1 MSSIILFACSYLDDD
16 DYIDGSGHES
26 DDNSNEIDSE
36 DNFLDLIDPR
46 ISPR

>member
-1 MSSIILFACSYLDDD
+1 MPFKCFYSDYDDD
-16 DYIDGSGHES
+16 IDGSGHES
-26 DDNSNEIDSE
+26 DGSSNEIDPE

>member
-1 MSSIILFACSYLDDD
+1 MPFTCSYSDDD
-16 DYIDGSGHES
+16 DDIDGSGHES
-26 DDNSNEIDSE
+26 DGSSNEIDPE

>member
-1 MSSIILFACSYLDDD
+1 MSSNVLFACSFLVDDD
-16 DYIDGSGHES
+16 DIDGSGHEY
-26 DDNSNEIDSE
+26 DGNSNEIDPE

>member
-1 MSSIILFACSYLDDD
+1 MLFTCSHSDDD
-16 DYIDGSGHES
+16 DENDGSGHES
-26 DDNSNEIDSE
+26 DGSSNEIDPE

>member
-1 MSSIILFACSYLDDD
+1 MLFTCFYSDDD
-16 DYIDGSGHES
+16 DDIDGSGHES
-26 DDNSNEIDSE
+26 DGSSNEIDAE